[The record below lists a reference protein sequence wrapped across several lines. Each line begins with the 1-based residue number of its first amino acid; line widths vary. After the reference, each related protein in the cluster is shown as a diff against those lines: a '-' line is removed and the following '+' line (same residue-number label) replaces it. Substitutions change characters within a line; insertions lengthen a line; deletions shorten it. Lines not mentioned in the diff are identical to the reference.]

1 MTTLPPMLPKK
12 PKRDNRVRC
21 PAHLKW
27 VAQHWCVVPG
37 CDERDPEKIVAHHV
51 RNGTDGGMGM
61 KPGDQWVVSLSH
73 KHHVE
78 LHAIGEDTF
87 AERYDIDP
95 KALAEEFWRRSPH
108 RRAWEAKQRKQGDR
122 R

>member
-1 MTTLPPMLPKK
+1 MIQLPPMLAKK
-12 PKRDNRVRC
+12 KRRDNRVRC

-27 VAQHWCVVPG
+27 VAKHLCVVPG

-78 LHAIGEDTF
+78 LHNIGQDTF
-87 AERYDIDP
+87 EKRYDIDLL
-95 KALAEEFWRRSPH
+95 ALAEEFWRKDH
-108 RRAWEAKQRKQGDR
+108 RARQAWKAKNRGNS
-122 R
+122 